1 VTTCL
6 RVLVANI
13 KETHMQE
20 LINPNVLEMVPYKPG
35 KPVEELLREYN
46 LKKVVKLASN
56 ENPLGVPTYVA
67 EAIKNEISH
76 LNYYPE
82 NDSYYLRHCIA
93 DYNGIKADNV
103 IVGAGSVELISII
116 VRTFLLPGQTVLTSE
131 KTFLMYKIAAVEKG
145 GKAAFIEAPIR
156 DDYTYDLDALYRL
169 TDDKTKIIIIAN
181 PNNPTG
187 TMLNKQEI
195 MDFIN
200 KVPEDK
206 IIVLDNAYQEYVS
219 SPDEYPDAI
228 AEAINRK
235 NIIVLRTF
243 SKIYSLSGMRVGYGV
258 SHPGILSYLNRVKP
272 PFNVTRL
279 AQVAAMA
286 SLENDDFMHQS
297 IKLNLK
303 NKEKLYRQLQEIG
316 MRVIPSEANFLLF
329 FPGIDPTGLNQRL
342 LKEGVIIRPLQ
353 PFGVPEALR
362 VTVGTEEDNDFF
374 IEKLKK
380 ILGEV
385 G

>member
-1 VTTCL
+1 
-6 RVLVANI
+6 
-13 KETHMQE
+13 MQE

-56 ENPLGVPTYVA
+56 ENPLGIPPHVV

-82 NDSYYLRHCIA
+82 NDSYYLRHRIA
-93 DYNGIKADNV
+93 DYNGIGADNV
-103 IVGAGSVELISII
+103 IVGAGSVELISVI
-116 VRTFLLPGQTVLTSE
+116 VRTFLRPGQTVLTSE

-145 GKAAFIEAPIR
+145 GKAAFIEAPMG
-156 DDYTYDLDALYRL
+156 DDYAYDLDALYRL
-169 TDDKTKIIIIAN
+169 MDDKTKIIFIAN

-187 TMLNKQEI
+187 TMINKQEL
-195 MDFIN
+195 MDFID

-228 AEAINRK
+228 AEAINGK

-243 SKIYSLSGMRVGYGV
+243 SKIYSLSGLRVGYGV
-258 SHPGILSYLNRVKP
+258 SNLGILSYLNRVKP

-279 AQVAAMA
+279 AQAAAMA
-286 SLENDDFMHQS
+286 SLENDDFMHRS

-329 FPGIDPTGLNQRL
+329 FPGIDPTELNQGL
-342 LKEGVIIRPLQ
+342 LKEGVIIRPLHA
-353 PFGVPEALR
+353 FGVPEALR

-380 ILGEV
+380 VLGEV

>member
-1 VTTCL
+1 
-6 RVLVANI
+6 
-13 KETHMQE
+13 MQE

-56 ENPLGVPTYVA
+56 ENPLGIPPHVV

-82 NDSYYLRHCIA
+82 NDSYYLRHRIA
-93 DYNGIKADNV
+93 DYNGIGADNV
-103 IVGAGSVELISII
+103 IVGAGSVELISVI
-116 VRTFLLPGQTVLTSE
+116 VRTFLRPGQTVLTSE

-145 GKAAFIEAPIR
+145 GKAAFIETPMG
-156 DDYTYDLDALYRL
+156 DDYAYDLDALYRL
-169 TDDKTKIIIIAN
+169 MDDKTKIIFIAN

-187 TMLNKQEI
+187 TMINKQEL
-195 MDFIN
+195 MDFID

-228 AEAINRK
+228 AEAINGK

-243 SKIYSLSGMRVGYGV
+243 SKIYSLSGLRVGYGV
-258 SHPGILSYLNRVKP
+258 SNLGILSYLNRVKP

-279 AQVAAMA
+279 AQAAAMA
-286 SLENDDFMHQS
+286 SLENDDFKHRS

-329 FPGIDPTGLNQRL
+329 FPGIDPTELNQGL

-353 PFGVPEALR
+353 AFGVPEALR

-380 ILGEV
+380 VLGEV

>member
-1 VTTCL
+1 
-6 RVLVANI
+6 
-13 KETHMQE
+13 MQE

-56 ENPLGVPTYVA
+56 ENPLRVPTNVS

-131 KTFLMYKIAAVEKG
+131 KTFLMYRIAAVEKG
-145 GKAAFIEAPIR
+145 GKTAFIEAPMG

-169 TDDKTKIIIIAN
+169 TDEKTKIIIIAN

-187 TMLNKQEI
+187 TMINKQEL
-195 MDFIN
+195 MDFID

-219 SPDEYPDAI
+219 SPGEYPDAI
-228 AEAINRK
+228 ADAINRK
-235 NIIVLRTF
+235 NIVVLRTF

-258 SHPGILSYLNRVKP
+258 SNPGILSYLNRVKP

-286 SLENDDFMHQS
+286 SLENDDFKHQS

-329 FPGIDPTGLNQRL
+329 FPGIDPTELNQQL

-380 ILGEV
+380 VLSEM
-385 G
+385 

>member
-1 VTTCL
+1 MTTCL

-286 SLENDDFMHQS
+286 SLENNDFKHQS

>member
-1 VTTCL
+1 
-6 RVLVANI
+6 
-13 KETHMQE
+13 MQE

-258 SHPGILSYLNRVKP
+258 SNPGILSYLNRVKP

>member
-1 VTTCL
+1 
-6 RVLVANI
+6 
-13 KETHMQE
+13 MQE

-35 KPVEELLREYN
+35 KPIEELLREYN

-56 ENPLGVPTYVA
+56 ENPLGIAPHVVK
-67 EAIKNEISH
+67 AIKNEISY
-76 LNYYPE
+76 LNFYPE
-82 NDSYYLRHCIA
+82 NDSYYLRHRIA
-93 DYNGIKADNV
+93 VYNGIGADNV
-103 IVGAGSVELISII
+103 IVGAGSVELISMI

-131 KTFLMYKIAAVEKG
+131 KTFLMYKIAAVEAG
-145 GKAAFIEAPIR
+145 GKAAFIEAPMG
-156 DDYTYDLDALYRL
+156 DDYTIDLDALYRL
-169 TDDKTKIIIIAN
+169 TDDKTKIIFIAN

-187 TMLNKQEI
+187 TMINKQEI
-195 MDFIN
+195 MDFID

-206 IIVLDNAYQEYVS
+206 IIVLDNAYQEYVGR
-219 SPDEYPDAI
+219 PAEYPDAI

-258 SHPGILSYLNRVKP
+258 TNLETLSYLNRVKP

-279 AQVAAMA
+279 AQAAAVA
-286 SLENDDFMHQS
+286 SLENDDFKQHS

-303 NKEKLYRQLQEIG
+303 NKEKLSRQLQGIG

-329 FPGIDPTGLNQRL
+329 FPAVDPTGLNDRL

-353 PFGVPEALR
+353 AFGVPEALR

-380 ILGEV
+380 VLDEV